1 MELQR
6 KKTLFL
12 DSSDGIEIE
21 IEIEIDRF
29 RVGG

>member
-1 MELQR
+1 MELKR

-21 IEIEIDRF
+21 IEIDRF